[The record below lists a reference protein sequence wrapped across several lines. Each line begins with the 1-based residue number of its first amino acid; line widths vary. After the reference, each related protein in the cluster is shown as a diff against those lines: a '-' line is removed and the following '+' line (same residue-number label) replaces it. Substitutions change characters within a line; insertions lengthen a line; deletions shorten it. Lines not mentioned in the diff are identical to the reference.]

1 MNTQTTNRLTT
12 SFVAL
17 FILAAIVL
25 LTGCAKLSTNAE
37 QTAAQSTAM
46 AQPTQTLQNLQ
57 SAYNGESNARAK
69 YLTFA
74 QKADSEGYGKV
85 ASLFRAAA
93 RAEEIHADNHS
104 KVIKQLG
111 GIPTAEIKTPE
122 VGDTAANLAT
132 AIKGESYERDTM
144 YPEFLKQ
151 ARQDGATDA
160 VRTFNLARNA
170 EMEHAKLYAE
180 AAGNLNAWKGDK
192 ALFYVCPVCGFT
204 TNTLNFDKCPSSFTP
219 RERFV
224 TIS

>member
-1 MNTQTTNRLTT
+1 MNTHTTNRLST

-25 LTGCAKLSTNAE
+25 LTGCAKLSNPSEKST
-37 QTAAQSTAM
+37 AQSASV

-57 SAYNGESNARAK
+57 TAYNGESNARAK
-69 YLTFA
+69 YLAFA
-74 QKADSEGYGKV
+74 QKADTEGYGKV

-93 RAEEIHADNHS
+93 RSEEIHADNHS
-104 KVIKQLG
+104 KVIKELG
-111 GIPTAEIKTPE
+111 GIPTAEIGTPE

-170 EMEHAKLYAE
+170 ETEHAKLYGE
-180 AAGNLNAWKGDK
+180 ASGNLNEWKGDK
-192 ALFYVCPVCGFT
+192 AVFYVCPVCGFT
-204 TNTLNFDKCPSSFTP
+204 TNTLSFDKCPSSFTP